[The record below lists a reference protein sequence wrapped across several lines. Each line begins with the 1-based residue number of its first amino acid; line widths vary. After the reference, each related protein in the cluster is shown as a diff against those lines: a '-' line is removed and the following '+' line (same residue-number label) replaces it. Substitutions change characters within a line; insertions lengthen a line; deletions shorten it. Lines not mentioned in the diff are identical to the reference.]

1 MTGISFFL
9 SRRVYFRIK
18 RMYFL
23 VCLFLLRTTS
33 SSIWLTWVF
42 PIIGPDSWHFAPI
55 SPRESR
61 GDSSPS
67 ISWFVTTPNGD
78 FPLTFL
84 PRKAC
89 ASVPQGETTDVTA
102 CNQPPTHFPRLI
114 LWAQEVRWPT
124 GRPTAWMVAGVLPS
138 RELPQCGKYANPRGG
153 DGTPGLCDL
162 SFERPQGTFC
172 KMELLSCWASNGRF
186 RGEVQWRSKDGRR
199 GPESKG
205 SRALVLFCQE
215 KRSWRWRGV
224 AEARMVEGLVRHRR
238 GQLFNILS
246 KKKSKRT
253 EWM

>member
-42 PIIGPDSWHFAPI
+42 PIIGPNSWHFAPI

-102 CNQPPTHFPRLI
+102 CNQRPTHFPRLI

-124 GRPTAWMVAGVLPS
+124 SRPTAWMVDP
-138 RELPQCGKYANPRGG
+138 
-153 DGTPGLCDL
+153 
-162 SFERPQGTFC
+162 
-172 KMELLSCWASNGRF
+172 
-186 RGEVQWRSKDGRR
+186 
-199 GPESKG
+199 
-205 SRALVLFCQE
+205 RALWPLIWEASGHFLQDGATVLLGLQWEIQRRSTMEIKGWQE
-215 KRSWRWRGV
+215 RTWEQRLQGPGIILPGEEKL
-224 AEARMVEGLVRHRR
+224 EVEGCRR
-238 GQLFNILS
+238 GQDGRGAS
-246 KKKSKRT
+246 TSST
-253 EWM
+253 WPAVQHSE